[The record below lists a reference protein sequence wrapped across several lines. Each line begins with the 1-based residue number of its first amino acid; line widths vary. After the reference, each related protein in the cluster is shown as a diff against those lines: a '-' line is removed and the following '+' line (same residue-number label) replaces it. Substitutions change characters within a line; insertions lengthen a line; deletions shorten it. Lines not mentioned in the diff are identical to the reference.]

1 MTDSDNSSA
10 VPEPGEPADWRRM
23 RFKKN
28 KVWMALDGCG
38 RPLRHKNKVLIKYR
52 LNQSY
57 QYWVR
62 AENIEEITTEAAGGK
77 SGKEPPKDRSEPGS
91 KKSDAGSDAGHSK
104 NAICVYT
111 DGASSGNP
119 GPSGIGALLCYGSR
133 EREISEYIG
142 IATNNIAELMA
153 VKAALE
159 AIQRKDLPVRLY
171 TDSSYVHGLLTK
183 GWKAKKN
190 QELVAELRSLCR
202 KFQDIKF
209 VKVAGHAGN
218 EGNERA
224 DRLATSAI
232 KKGSAD
238 STRQSPEPTA

>member
-1 MTDSDNSSA
+1 MTDTSNRSTA
-10 VPEPGEPADWRRM
+10 AGPGEPADWRRM
-23 RFKKN
+23 RFQKN
-28 KVWMALDGCG
+28 KVWMALDAGG
-38 RPLRHKNKVLIKYR
+38 RPLRHKNKVLIKYQ
-52 LNQSY
+52 LNQSH

-62 AENIEEITTEAAGGK
+62 AENIQEIDAA
-77 SGKEPPKDRSEPGS
+77 PPGS
-91 KKSDAGSDAGHSK
+91 QSPKASPKKQPDPQAPQSAGDPGAGCGK
-104 NAICVYT
+104 NTICIYT

-119 GPSGIGALLCYGSR
+119 GPSGIGVLLRYGSH

-142 IATNNIAELMA
+142 IATNNIAELTA

-159 AIQRKDLPVRLY
+159 AIQRDDLPVRLY

-183 GWKAKKN
+183 GWKAQKN
-190 QELVAELRSLCR
+190 RELVAELRSLCS
-202 KFQDIKF
+202 KFRDIKF
-209 VKVAGHAGN
+209 LKVAGHAGN

-238 STRQSPEPTA
+238 SARQSPEPTA